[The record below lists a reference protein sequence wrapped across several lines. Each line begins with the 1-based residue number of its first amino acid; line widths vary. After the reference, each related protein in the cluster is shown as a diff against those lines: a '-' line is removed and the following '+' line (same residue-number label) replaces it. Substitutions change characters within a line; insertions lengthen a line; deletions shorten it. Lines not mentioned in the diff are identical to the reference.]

1 MKAARGVALGLLAMA
16 VSASGVMAAEKAKG
30 GADTPGRWLKIR
42 VYENDAK
49 TPTVLVN
56 IPFAL
61 ARAALRFA
69 AATGTLHA
77 HLNHGE
83 IQVEAGGK
91 TGKIQL
97 ADREFQDLMREIE
110 ALPPGQIVE
119 VQDGEDRVSIWIE

>member
-1 MKAARGVALGLLAMA
+1 MKGARVLALGLLAMA
-16 VSASGVMAAEKAKG
+16 VSVSGVLAAEKAG
-30 GADTPGRWLKIR
+30 GRGEAPGRWLKIR

-56 IPFAL
+56 IPFTL

-77 HLNHGE
+77 HMNHGE
-83 IQVEAGGK
+83 IQVEAGGT
-91 TGKIQL
+91 TGRLHL
-97 ADREFQDLMREIE
+97 ADKEFQDLMREIE
-110 ALPPGQIVE
+110 ALPPGRIVE

>member
-1 MKAARGVALGLLAMA
+1 MKPVRVVALGILALMVA
-16 VSASGVMAAEKAKG
+16 ASGVVAAEKAG
-30 GADTPGRWLKIR
+30 GRSDAPGRWLKIR

-77 HLNHGE
+77 HMNHGE
-83 IQVEAGGK
+83 IQVETGGK
-91 TGKIQL
+91 TETVRP
-97 ADREFQDLMREIE
+97 ADKELQDLIREIE